1 MSKVVFENLK
11 TEINSH
17 PIEPYKTLIITILD
31 QLIWKKKK
39 TLLLRE
45 PTGIIELEIMSL
57 DYWINSSSAWS

>member
-1 MSKVVFENLK
+1 MAKVVFENLK

-17 PIEPYKTLIITILD
+17 PLEPYKTLIITILD
-31 QLIWKKKK
+31 QLIWKKQ

-57 DYWINSSSAWS
+57 DY

>member
-1 MSKVVFENLK
+1 MAKVVFENLK

-17 PIEPYKTLIITILD
+17 PLEPYKTLIITILD
-31 QLIWKKKK
+31 QLIWKKK

-57 DYWINSSSAWS
+57 DY

>member
-1 MSKVVFENLK
+1 MAKVVFENLK

-17 PIEPYKTLIITILD
+17 PLEPYKTLILTILD
-31 QLIWKKKK
+31 QLIWKKH

-57 DYWINSSSAWS
+57 DY